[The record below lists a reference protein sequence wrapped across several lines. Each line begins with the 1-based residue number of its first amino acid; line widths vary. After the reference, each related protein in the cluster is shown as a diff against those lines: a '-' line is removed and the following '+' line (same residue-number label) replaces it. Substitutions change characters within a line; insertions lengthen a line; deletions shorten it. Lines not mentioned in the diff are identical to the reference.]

1 MRGAGRVIL
10 RAQSNNG
17 KYRCMRDVRLSLA
30 VGLGC
35 LLTVLLTAAPQWVSA
50 AGERSGVDEFVLDN
64 GLKVLV
70 KADHRAPVVTVQVW
84 YRVGSAYEPNGLTG
98 LSHMVEHMMFQG
110 TETRGPNVFS
120 HIVAQH
126 GGRQNAFTGRDYTG
140 YYQQLSADHL
150 GLAFELEA
158 DRMRNLKLDAGEFA
172 KERRVVEEERR
183 GRVEDRPRSKAREQ
197 LFATAFNTA
206 PYRNPVVGWMDDIRN
221 VTLADLQHWYDTW
234 YVPNNAI
241 VVVVGDVAA
250 DQVRLEAERWF
261 GALQPAPALPV
272 LKQRRE
278 PAQRGERRVIL
289 RENTQLPYL
298 LMGWK
303 APTHGSAV
311 LDWEPYALELLA
323 GVLDGGRST
332 RLPREVIRGRALA
345 AAAGA
350 GYDGF
355 QRFEGLFIVH
365 GTPSEGVDI
374 MALEAALREQVYAL
388 RAAPVAAVQLQR
400 IKTQAEASLLFSRD
414 SMSAQANLL
423 GALEASGLGWR
434 MLDRY
439 LDRLHAVTAAQVQA
453 VARRY
458 LRDDTLTVVR
468 VEPIL
473 DAAAM
478 TAAARRG
485 GHR

>member
-1 MRGAGRVIL
+1 MCDG
-10 RAQSNNG
+10 
-17 KYRCMRDVRLSLA
+17 RLSLV
-30 VGLGC
+30 VGLSW
-35 LLTVLLTAAPQWVSA
+35 LLTVLPTVVTGAAAAPVQGMSA
-50 AGERSGVDEFVLDN
+50 DAERRGVAEFVLDN

-84 YRVGSAYEPNGLTG
+84 YRVGGAYEPNGLTG
-98 LSHMVEHMMFQG
+98 ISHMVEHMMFQG
-110 TETRGPNVFS
+110 TETRGPGVFS
-120 HIVAQH
+120 RIVAQH

-140 YYQQLSADHL
+140 YYQRLSADHL

-158 DRMRNLKLDAGEFA
+158 DRMRHLKLDADEFA

-183 GRVEDRPRSKAREQ
+183 GRVEDRPRGKAREQ

-221 VTLADLQHWYDTW
+221 YTLTDLQHWYDTW
-234 YVPNNAI
+234 YAPNNAI
-241 VVVVGDVAA
+241 VVVVGDVTA
-250 DQVRLEAERWF
+250 DQVRREAERRF
-261 GALQPAPALPV
+261 GVLRPTPALPA
-272 LKQRRE
+272 LKPRRE
-278 PAQRGERRVIL
+278 PAQRGERRVVL
-289 RENTQLPYL
+289 REKAQLPYL

-303 APTHGSAV
+303 VPTHGSAA
-311 LDWEPYALELLA
+311 LDWEPYALDLLA

-332 RLPREVIRGRALA
+332 RLPREVIRGQALA

-350 GYDGF
+350 DYDGF

-374 MALEAALREQVYAL
+374 AALEAALRDQVDAL
-388 RAAPVAAVQLQR
+388 RAAPVAAAQLQR

-414 SMSAQANLL
+414 SMDVQANLL

-439 LDRLHAVTAAQVQA
+439 LDRLHAVTAAEVQA

-458 LRDDTLTVVR
+458 LRDDMLTVVR

-473 DAAAM
+473 A
-478 TAAARRG
+478 TAATTADARRG
-485 GHR
+485 EHR